1 MKTAVI
7 NLILLFQLIVC
18 GLTFA
23 APEEEFSVNG
33 NIAQTK
39 PTLPEDPFLQAEYLF
54 HSGDFFAA
62 KPLYHNYL
70 SQNPS
75 GKRSHQA
82 LFRLGSIDQSIKS
95 YSTAARFYQ
104 ILLQRFPR
112 SILADSVRFGLAVCH
127 YELADYNSAE
137 SNFKMVL
144 RLSSDKKIKWKIM
157 IYLAQI
163 DGGRMNYEKAFT
175 KLKQA
180 HDQIENKEI
189 RKQAIVV
196 TEKLINEKLGKN
208 QVSALIQK
216 LGNGFPVDL
225 LLLRKISSHRAEGD
239 ITNYMASMEKF
250 IGFFPNHSRKAEVK
264 NRLNQIKADTG
275 AKIKIGVVIP
285 LTGKLALTG
294 QKVLQGIQLAVHQLP
309 FQARE
314 KLALEVRDSGHQLPM
329 KEIIADLSG
338 LPNVVGIIGP
348 LLSDEVAIAG
358 KVARDYLIPI
368 FSPSASTYGLVDENS
383 FMFRNALTREIQAKF
398 LAEYAVNT
406 LQLKRFAVLHPYEP
420 FGLELKDT
428 FIKEVESFGGEVVV
442 VTGYDRT
449 QNDFKKQIFEL
460 GGVEDDELEKIG
472 RELVLSEG
480 VIPDF
485 SSPSTFSR
493 PLIDMGHWSGDDV
506 EKLKVSLE
514 LSYDAIFIPG
524 VYDKV
529 GLIIPQLAFYNVNT
543 VSLLGTNGWNSPE
556 LVTMGG
562 KYLTNVYF
570 VDGFYPDSHHVEVQ
584 KFVRDFKANFGEEPG
599 YLSAQSFDAANI
611 MINNILAGAGNR
623 IKMKESLKAVK
634 NFPGVTG
641 NTTLLPSGDSEKN
654 IFALTV
660 KRKKLFSKTEEGF
673 FVLEGVSKCV
683 FE

>member
-7 NLILLFQLIVC
+7 NLILFFQLIVC

-23 APEEEFSVNG
+23 APEEEFLVNG

-39 PTLPEDPFLQAEYLF
+39 PTLLEDPFLQAEYLF
-54 HSGDFFAA
+54 HSGDFLAA

-95 YSTAARFYQ
+95 YSTAARFYE
-104 ILLQRFPR
+104 IFLQRFPR
-112 SILADSVRFGLAVCH
+112 SIFADSVRFGLAVCH

-189 RKQAIVV
+189 RKQAVVV

-264 NRLNQIKADTG
+264 SRLNQIKADTG

-314 KLALEVRDSGHQLPM
+314 KLALEVRDSGYQLPM

-358 KVARDYLIPI
+358 KIARDYLIPI
-368 FSPSASTYGLVDENS
+368 FSPSASTYGLVDENP

-442 VTGYDRT
+442 VAGYDRT

-460 GGVEDDELEKIG
+460 GGIEDDELEKIG

-514 LSYDAIFIPG
+514 FSYDAIFIPG

-611 MINNILAGAGNR
+611 MINNILAGAVNR

-660 KRKKLFSKTEEGF
+660 KRKKI
-673 FVLEGVSKCV
+673 VQQN
-683 FE
+683 

>member
-1 MKTAVI
+1 MKIVVI
-7 NLILLFQLIVC
+7 NLILICQLIVC

-23 APEEEFSVNG
+23 APEEEFSAKG
-33 NIAQTK
+33 NIAQAK
-39 PTLPEDPFLQAEYLF
+39 SVLPEDPFLQAEYLF
-54 HSGDFFAA
+54 HSGDFLAA
-62 KPLYHNYL
+62 KPLYHDYL
-70 SQNPS
+70 SLNPS

-82 LFRLGSIDQSIKS
+82 LFRLGSIDQSIQS

-104 ILLQRFPR
+104 ILLQSFPR
-112 SILADSVRFGLAVCH
+112 SMLADSARFNMAVCH

-144 RLSSDKKIKWKIM
+144 RLSPDKKIKWEIM
-157 IYLAQI
+157 VYLARI
-163 DGGRMNYEKAFT
+163 DGGRMNYEKAFA

-189 RKQAIVV
+189 QKQAVV
-196 TEKLINEKLGKN
+196 VAEKLINEKLGEN

-225 LLLRKISSHRAEGD
+225 LLLREISSFRAAGD
-239 ITNYMASMEKF
+239 ISNYMSSLKKF
-250 IGFFPNHSRKAEVK
+250 IGVFPNHPRKAEVES
-264 NRLNQIKADTG
+264 RLNQIKTDTG
-275 AKIKIGVVIP
+275 AKIKIGVVLP

-294 QKVLQGIQLAVHQLP
+294 QKVLQGIQLAVNQLP

-314 KLALEVRDSGHQLPM
+314 KLALEVRDSGHQSPM

-338 LPNVVGIIGP
+338 LPNVVGVIGP

-358 KVARDYLIPI
+358 EVARDYQIPI
-368 FSPSASTYGLVDENS
+368 FSPTASTYGLVDENP

-406 LQLKRFAVLHPYEP
+406 LRLKRFAVLHPFES

-428 FIKEVESFGGEVVV
+428 FIREVESFGGEVVAV
-442 VTGYDRT
+442 AGYDRS
-449 QNDFKKQIFEL
+449 QNDFKKLILEL

-480 VIPDF
+480 VLPDF

-529 GLIIPQLAFYNVNT
+529 GLIIPQLAFYNINT
-543 VSLLGTNGWNSPE
+543 VTLLGTNGWNSPE

-562 KYLTNVYF
+562 KYLTKVYF
-570 VDGFYPDSHHVEVQ
+570 VDGYYPDSHQVEVQ
-584 KFVRDFKANFGEEPG
+584 KFVRDFKANFGEEPA
-599 YLSAQSFDAANI
+599 YLSAQAFDAAKI

-623 IKMKESLKAVK
+623 IKMKESLKTVK

-641 NTTLLPSGDSEKN
+641 ITTLLPSGDSEKN

-660 KRKKLFSKTEEGF
+660 KRNKI
-673 FVLEGVSKCV
+673 VQQN
-683 FE
+683 

>member
-23 APEEEFSVNG
+23 APEEEFLVNG

-39 PTLPEDPFLQAEYLF
+39 PTLLEDPFLQAEYLF
-54 HSGDFFAA
+54 HSGDFLAA

-104 ILLQRFPR
+104 IFLQRFPR

-137 SNFKMVL
+137 LNFKMVL
-144 RLSSDKKIKWKIM
+144 RLSSDKKIKWKVM

-189 RKQAIVV
+189 RKQAVVV
-196 TEKLINEKLGKN
+196 TEKLINQKLGEN

-239 ITNYMASMEKF
+239 IANYMASMEKF

-264 NRLNQIKADTG
+264 SRLNQIKADTG
-275 AKIKIGVVIP
+275 VKIKIGVVIP

-358 KVARDYLIPI
+358 EIARDYLIPI

-449 QNDFKKQIFEL
+449 QNDFKKQIFDL

-529 GLIIPQLAFYNVNT
+529 GLIIPQLAFYNINT

-562 KYLTNVYF
+562 KYLTNVFF
-570 VDGFYPDSHHVEVQ
+570 VDGFYPDSHLVEVQ
-584 KFVRDFKANFGEEPG
+584 KFVRDFKANFGEEPD

-660 KRKKLFSKTEEGF
+660 KRKKIIQKN
-673 FVLEGVSKCV
+673 
-683 FE
+683 

>member
-1 MKTAVI
+1 
-7 NLILLFQLIVC
+7 
-18 GLTFA
+18 
-23 APEEEFSVNG
+23 
-33 NIAQTK
+33 
-39 PTLPEDPFLQAEYLF
+39 
-54 HSGDFFAA
+54 
-62 KPLYHNYL
+62 
-70 SQNPS
+70 
-75 GKRSHQA
+75 
-82 LFRLGSIDQSIKS
+82 
-95 YSTAARFYQ
+95 
-104 ILLQRFPR
+104 
-112 SILADSVRFGLAVCH
+112 
-127 YELADYNSAE
+127 
-137 SNFKMVL
+137 
-144 RLSSDKKIKWKIM
+144 
-157 IYLAQI
+157 
-163 DGGRMNYEKAFT
+163 
-175 KLKQA
+175 
-180 HDQIENKEI
+180 
-189 RKQAIVV
+189 
-196 TEKLINEKLGKN
+196 
-208 QVSALIQK
+208 
-216 LGNGFPVDL
+216 
-225 LLLRKISSHRAEGD
+225 
-239 ITNYMASMEKF
+239 
-250 IGFFPNHSRKAEVK
+250 
-264 NRLNQIKADTG
+264 
-275 AKIKIGVVIP
+275 
-285 LTGKLALTG
+285 
-294 QKVLQGIQLAVHQLP
+294 
-309 FQARE
+309 
-314 KLALEVRDSGHQLPM
+314 
-329 KEIIADLSG
+329 
-338 LPNVVGIIGP
+338 
-348 LLSDEVAIAG
+348 
-358 KVARDYLIPI
+358 
-368 FSPSASTYGLVDENS
+368 
-383 FMFRNALTREIQAKF
+383 
-398 LAEYAVNT
+398 
-406 LQLKRFAVLHPYEP
+406 
-420 FGLELKDT
+420 
-428 FIKEVESFGGEVVV
+428 VVV
-442 VTGYDRT
+442 VAGYDRT

-660 KRKKLFSKTEEGF
+660 KRKKI
-673 FVLEGVSKCV
+673 VQQN
-683 FE
+683 

>member
-1 MKTAVI
+1 MKIAVI
-7 NLILLFQLIVC
+7 NLILLFQLIVS

-23 APEEEFSVNG
+23 APEEEFPVNG

-104 ILLQRFPR
+104 IFLQHFPR

-189 RKQAIVV
+189 RKQAVVV
-196 TEKLINEKLGKN
+196 TEKLINENLGKN

-225 LLLRKISSHRAEGD
+225 LLLRKISSHRAEGE
-239 ITNYMASMEKF
+239 IANYMASMEKF

-264 NRLNQIKADTG
+264 SRLNQIKADTG

-368 FSPSASTYGLVDENS
+368 FSPTASTYGLVDENP

-428 FIKEVESFGGEVVV
+428 FIKEVESFGGEVVAV
-442 VTGYDRT
+442 AGYDRT

-543 VSLLGTNGWNSPE
+543 VALLGTNGWNSPE
-556 LVTMGG
+556 LVKMGG
-562 KYLTNVYF
+562 KYLSNVYF
-570 VDGFYPDSHHVEVQ
+570 VDGYYSDSHQVEVQ
-584 KFVRDFKANFGEEPG
+584 NFVRNFKATFGEEPSS
-599 YLSAQSFDAANI
+599 LSAQAFDAANI
-611 MINNILAGAGNR
+611 VINSILAGAGNR
-623 IKMKESLKAVK
+623 MKVKESLKVVK

-660 KRKKLFSKTEEGF
+660 KRKKI
-673 FVLEGVSKCV
+673 VQQN
-683 FE
+683 

>member
-1 MKTAVI
+1 MKIVAI
-7 NLILLFQLIVC
+7 NLIFLFQLIIC
-18 GLTFA
+18 GLIFA
-23 APEEEFSVNG
+23 SPEEELKVNG
-33 NIAQTK
+33 NIAQAK
-39 PTLPEDPFLQAEYLF
+39 PAFLEDPFLQAEYLF
-54 HSGDFFAA
+54 HSGDFLAA

-70 SQNPS
+70 TENPS
-75 GKRSHQA
+75 GKRIYQA
-82 LFRLGSIDQSIKS
+82 LFRLGSIDESIKS

-104 ILLQRFPR
+104 ILLQSFPR
-112 SILADSVRFGLAVCH
+112 SLLEDSVRFSLAVCH
-127 YELADYNSAE
+127 YKLADYNNAE
-137 SNFKMVL
+137 SNFKMAL
-144 RLSSDKKIKWKIM
+144 RISSDKKIKWKIM
-157 IYLAQI
+157 LYLAQI
-163 DGGRMNYEKAFT
+163 DGERMNYEKAFT
-175 KLKQA
+175 KLKQVY
-180 HDQIENKEI
+180 DQIENKEI
-189 RKQAIVV
+189 RKQAVVV
-196 TEKLINEKLGKN
+196 TEKLINKKLGGN

-225 LLLRKISSHRAEGD
+225 LLLRKISSYRATGD
-239 ITNYMASMEKF
+239 ILNYMASMKKF
-250 IGFFPNHSRKAEVK
+250 ISFFPNHSRKAEVES
-264 NRLNQIKADTG
+264 RLNQVEADTG
-275 AKIKIGVVIP
+275 TKVKIGVVLP

-294 QKVLQGIQLAVHQLP
+294 QKVLQGIQLAVNQLP

-314 KLALEVRDSGHQLPM
+314 KLALEVRDSGHQLAI
-329 KEIIADLSG
+329 KEIIAELSG

-368 FSPSASTYGLVDENS
+368 FSPTASTHGLVDENS

-428 FIKEVESFGGEVVV
+428 FIKEVESFGGEVVAV
-442 VTGYDRT
+442 AGYDRI
-449 QNDFKKQIFEL
+449 QNDFKKQILEL

-472 RELVLSEG
+472 RELVLSED
-480 VIPDF
+480 VVPDF

-493 PLIDMGHWSGDDV
+493 PLIDMGHWTGGDV

-543 VSLLGTNGWNSPE
+543 VTLLGTNGWNSPE

-562 KYLTNVYF
+562 KYLTNVFF
-570 VDGFYPDSHHVEVQ
+570 VDGYYPSSLQVEVQ
-584 KFVRDFKANFGEEPG
+584 KFVRDFKANFGEEPT

-611 MINNILAGAGNR
+611 VINNILAGSDNR

-641 NTTLLPSGDSEKN
+641 STTLLSSGDSEKN

-660 KRKKLFSKTEEGF
+660 KRKKI
-673 FVLEGVSKCV
+673 VQQN
-683 FE
+683 

>member
-39 PTLPEDPFLQAEYLF
+39 PTLLEDPFLQAEYLF
-54 HSGDFFAA
+54 HSGDFLAA

-189 RKQAIVV
+189 RKQAVVV
-196 TEKLINEKLGKN
+196 TEKLINQKLGKN

-264 NRLNQIKADTG
+264 SRLNQIKADTG

-368 FSPSASTYGLVDENS
+368 FSPTASTYGLVDENS

-442 VTGYDRT
+442 VAGYDRT

-660 KRKKLFSKTEEGF
+660 KRKKI
-673 FVLEGVSKCV
+673 VQQN
-683 FE
+683 

>member
-54 HSGDFFAA
+54 HSGDFLAA

-104 ILLQRFPR
+104 IFLQRFPR
-112 SILADSVRFGLAVCH
+112 SILAGSVRFGLAVCH

-144 RLSSDKKIKWKIM
+144 RLSSDKKIKWEIM

-189 RKQAIVV
+189 RKQAVVV
-196 TEKLINEKLGKN
+196 TEKYINEKLGKN

-216 LGNGFPVDL
+216 LGNVFPVDL

-239 ITNYMASMEKF
+239 ITKYMASMEKF

-264 NRLNQIKADTG
+264 SRLNQIKVDTG

-358 KVARDYLIPI
+358 KIARDYLIPI

-442 VTGYDRT
+442 VAGYDRT

-660 KRKKLFSKTEEGF
+660 KRKKI
-673 FVLEGVSKCV
+673 VQQN
-683 FE
+683 